1 MAQMIPSALPSGNG
15 YNVEHKVYGWLK
27 EGLSDDFLVFHSVDY
42 LYEPGRGLRE
52 GEIDFLIFHPYKG
65 LIVLEVKG
73 GKEIYTDAS
82 GQWYSVSHRNETH
95 SIHDPFEQGRSNLH
109 NLFDRAKEQGIIPGE
124 RYLQFPRG
132 YAVLFPDTEALPN
145 LPIPV
150 HADRAIILDY
160 TFQHDPQAAI
170 DRVLKCWRGKNDN
183 RDRKRGKQ
191 QLRAIK
197 KKVLLPEFRLV
208 RSLKGQMVE
217 AEEAFVRLTEEQ
229 NRLMS
234 GLLQANKRALVEGYA
249 GTGKTL
255 LATHRARQLSEE
267 GCETLFLCFNRNL
280 ADHLT
285 TVLSDTPK
293 VKVSTFHELANDWRH
308 DAPDLTFPAYP
319 DKDFWEHG
327 AAELIMSA
335 VEHASHHFDAVVVDE
350 AQDFKVD
357 WWVAVQSL
365 QREDGYFYVFTDS
378 GQDIYGGSLNDLL
391 ELPITVPLVQ
401 NRRSTNEIRAF
412 AASLLDR
419 DEKSPANAV
428 SGSPVETSMFTDAT
442 DQQAQLES
450 IIRKLRLDEG
460 ISTSDIVLL
469 SPHNFNKS
477 RLLRDAD
484 YQLAGH
490 AIEQFSFDAPDNKTL
505 YAESLHRFKGLE
517 APVVILF
524 DVGVSERAS
533 TNENIYVGATRAQQ
547 VLYVLH
553 TEDWTVPE
561 AVVAA

>member
-1 MAQMIPSALPSGNG
+1 MAQMIPSQLCPSSNSHA
-15 YNVEHKVYGWLK
+15 EHSVYRWLK
-27 EGLSDDFLVFHSVDY
+27 DGLSDDFLVFHSVDFVY
-42 LYEPGRGLRE
+42 DKGKGIRE

-73 GKEIYTDAS
+73 GKEIYTDEN
-82 GQWYSVSHRNETH
+82 GQWYSVSHRDETH
-95 SIHDPFEQGRSNLH
+95 SIHDPFEQGRGNLH
-109 NLFDRAKEQGIIPGE
+109 RLLERAEQRGIIPDE
-124 RYLQFPRG
+124 RDLQFPRG
-132 YAVLFPDTEALPN
+132 YAVLFPGTEAPPN
-145 LPIPV
+145 LPLPA
-150 HADRAIILDY
+150 HADRAMVLDY
-160 TFQHDPQAAI
+160 TFQRDPQAAI
-170 DRVLKCWRGKNDN
+170 DGVLKCWRGRQRY
-183 RDRKRGKQ
+183 RDRERGKR
-191 QLRAIK
+191 QLRALK
-197 KKVLLPEFRLV
+197 KEVLLPEFRLV
-208 RSLKGQMVE
+208 RSLNQQIAE

-229 NRLMS
+229 NRVMS
-234 GLLQANKRALVEGYA
+234 GLLQANTRALVECYA

-255 LATHRARQLSEE
+255 LASYRARQLGEE

-285 TVLSDTPK
+285 TVLSDIPK

-319 DKDFWEHG
+319 DQDFWEHG

-335 VEHASHHFDAVVVDE
+335 VEHVGHQFDAVVVDE

-365 QREDGYFYVFTDS
+365 LRDDGYFYVFTDS

-391 ELPITVPLVQ
+391 ELPTTVPLVQ
-401 NRRSTNEIRAF
+401 NRRSTQEIRAF
-412 AASLLDR
+412 AASLLGR
-419 DEKSPANAV
+419 DEVSPADAV
-428 SGSPVETSMFTDAT
+428 SGPPVETTVFTDAT
-442 DQQAQLES
+442 DQQAQLEE
-450 IIRKLRLDEG
+450 IIRTLRKDEG
-460 ISTSDIVLL
+460 IATSDIVLL
-469 SPHNFNKS
+469 SPHSFSKS

-490 AIEQFSFDAPDNKTL
+490 TIEQFSFDAPDNKTL

-533 TNENIYVGATRAQQ
+533 TMENIYVGATRAQQ

-553 TEDWTVPE
+553 TEDWAVPE
-561 AVVAA
+561 GVVA